1 MLRRAQTFTALTT
14 GSLVRGEVETTKP
27 AMSTGDYLMQI
38 VTTDDSG
45 TPTNT
50 VLASTTI
57 PNSSVPDGPSRVAAT
72 FDPPASVVAGQQYAF
87 VFSRSGSTWTH
98 RYRADNPCPGRQFN
112 SPAGSNPWNPDFPAA
127 DMVFAVFVEPPPAP
141 EPEPQPIAGRS
152 VTLDANNN
160 KVKKGKNVRLRGRV
174 AETRQGAC
182 AANQPIELQ
191 RKKPS
196 QSTFTTVEQLTTDAA
211 GSFSAREK
219 VKKTFEYRA
228 QAAETSTCGGGVSNT
243 EKVRVK
249 KPK

>member
-1 MLRRAQTFTALTT
+1 
-14 GSLVRGEVETTKP
+14 
-27 AMSTGDYLMQI
+27 MSTGDYLMQI
-38 VTTDDSG
+38 VTTDVSG

-57 PNSSVPDGPSRVAAT
+57 PNSSVPDGPSRVAAS

-112 SPAGSNPWNPDFPAA
+112 SPAGSNPWNPDFAAA

-141 EPEPQPIAGRS
+141 EPEPEPKAGRS
-152 VTLDANNN
+152 VTLDASKN
-160 KVKKGKNVRLRGRV
+160 KVEEGKRVRLSGRI

-182 AANQPIELQ
+182 AANQPVQLQ

-196 QSTFTTVEQLTTDAA
+196 QTTFTMVETLQTDVS
-211 GSFSAREK
+211 GSFSTKRK
-219 VKKTFEYRA
+219 VKKTFEFRA
-228 QAAETSTCGGGVSNT
+228 QVAETTTCLGQTSNT
-243 EKVRVK
+243 EKVKVNK
-249 KPK
+249 K